1 MNFNEKLSMKLK
13 ENNGE
18 QEAMSMNS
26 IKQYRSRMKAKFCFS
41 YPFPLPDIGE
51 LRPKLPAKSKQ
62 LSNAS
67 ASKDPVELRCVK
79 MAVF

>member
-26 IKQYRSRMKAKFCFS
+26 IKQYRSRMKA
-41 YPFPLPDIGE
+41 
-51 LRPKLPAKSKQ
+51 
-62 LSNAS
+62 
-67 ASKDPVELRCVK
+67 
-79 MAVF
+79 